1 MGESAEYIEQN
12 LIRTYLMDTGGFWE
26 LVRHFEDNEGNELNI
41 ECKLGR
47 NVLCSIVR
55 CVAGE
60 EAQCKTLTLEMGDGR
75 RQDWRLAYEDKG
87 KAELEYRLSPVG
99 AIAEAKRVEPVQPL
113 LDELARQTCRATRR
127 CGGCLGSWGL
137 L

>member
-1 MGESAEYIEQN
+1 MDMRVFATHLKDMEWEGKAGMWVNRWKVMGESAEYIEQN

-60 EAQCKTLTLEMGDGR
+60 EA
-75 RQDWRLAYEDKG
+75 
-87 KAELEYRLSPVG
+87 
-99 AIAEAKRVEPVQPL
+99 
-113 LDELARQTCRATRR
+113 
-127 CGGCLGSWGL
+127 
-137 L
+137 